1 MDKALY
7 VGMSAAT
14 QNMLAQAI
22 NANNLANASTTG
34 FRADL
39 AQAHALQVAGDG
51 YASRAYTQT
60 EMPTSDFAQGP
71 LRQTGNDMDIALQGD
86 GWIAVLAPD
95 GSEAFSRAGELTI
108 SPLGEVRTVSGL
120 AVLGNAGPIALPPFE
135 KLEIGNDGTLS
146 VRELGQAPQVLSTV
160 DRIKLVNPNVQDLVK
175 GADGLFRRRDGAL
188 QEADGTVRIASG
200 YLEGSNVNV
209 VDAMVEMISLTRNY
223 ELNIKLMQTSER
235 NSEASATLLRVQ

>member
-1 MDKALY
+1 
-7 VGMSAAT
+7 
-14 QNMLAQAI
+14 
-22 NANNLANASTTG
+22 
-34 FRADL
+34 
-39 AQAHALQVAGDG
+39 
-51 YASRAYTQT
+51 
-60 EMPTSDFAQGP
+60 
-71 LRQTGNDMDIALQGD
+71 
-86 GWIAVLAPD
+86 
-95 GSEAFSRAGELTI
+95 
-108 SPLGEVRTVSGL
+108 
-120 AVLGNAGPIALPPFE
+120 
-135 KLEIGNDGTLS
+135 
-146 VRELGQAPQVLSTV
+146 V